1 MIILKVKHNVEIYF
15 EKPSYFGISH
25 NSYKSIRVAPLKT
38 PAIIDVAGAMR
49 YTFVL
54 TDVMLFS
61 VCAKVK
67 SIPRVIAFG

>member
-1 MIILKVKHNVEIYF
+1 MCDEVILVSFSMAANT
-15 EKPSYFGISH
+15 
-25 NSYKSIRVAPLKT
+25 YKCIRKAPLKT

-49 YTFVL
+49 YTFTL